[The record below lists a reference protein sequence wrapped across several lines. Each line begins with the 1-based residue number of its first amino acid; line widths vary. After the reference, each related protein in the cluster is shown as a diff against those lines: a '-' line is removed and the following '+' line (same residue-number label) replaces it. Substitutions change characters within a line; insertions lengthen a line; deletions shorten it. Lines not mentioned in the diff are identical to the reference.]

1 MSVLEYIRKEKEVR
15 KAIEI
20 GFINNSWLNK
30 GCNNSSLDSRAYFR
44 LKESFLRVVRYD

>member
-1 MSVLEYIRKEKEVR
+1 MLEYIRKEKEVG

-30 GCNNSSLDSRAYFR
+30 GCDDSSLDSRAYFR
-44 LKESFLRVVRYD
+44 LKESFLGVVRHD